1 MATTT
6 APPPRPGTKLLE
18 ALDKRQMSQAE
29 LCQRMG
35 RSRKLINEIIKGKAS
50 IASDTAFHLEL
61 VLGKPAAY
69 WSDLERDY
77 RDHQVREQH
86 AAKLEQQL
94 EWLDALP
101 VQEMIDAKW
110 LKGWIKGKPPR
121 LEQAQAL
128 LRWFGVASPEQWRE
142 VYGEP
147 RGLNVSPRGFESD
160 PGALAA
166 WLRAGELQAVGLD
179 TAPYERKAF
188 MAALREIR
196 GLTRK
201 KPATFQDKMIRLSRR
216 AGVVL
221 AWAREMPGL
230 QVAGV
235 SRWLSPKKAL
245 IQLSMLHATNAAMWF
260 TFFHEAG
267 HIVLH
272 GRKQVFV
279 EGRVEGR
286 PARDDVLEEVEADH
300 FAANLLIPNAAMDDF
315 RERIMR
321 QRLTDRLVQ
330 TFAREQGIAPGIV
343 VARMERLGWDVPRSL
358 LRLKTPLGWAKP
370 GTHANV

>member
-1 MATTT
+1 MTTATT
-6 APPPRPGTKLLE
+6 PPPRPGTKLLE
-18 ALDKRQMSQAE
+18 ALDKLQMSQAE

-50 IASDTAFHLEL
+50 IASDTAYQLEL
-61 VLGKPAAY
+61 VLGEPAAY

-77 RDHQVREQH
+77 RDFKVRGQH
-86 AAKLEQQL
+86 AAELEKQL

-101 VQEMIDAKW
+101 VREMIDAKW
-110 LKGWIKGKPPR
+110 LKRKATR

-128 LRWFGVASPEQWRE
+128 LRWFGVASPERWRE

-147 RGLNVSPRGFESD
+147 RGLNVSPPGFNSD

-166 WLRAGELQAVGLD
+166 WLRAGELQAAGMD

-188 MAALREIR
+188 MAALRKIR
-196 GLTRK
+196 DLTCK
-201 KPATFQDKMIRLSRR
+201 KPATFQDKMIRLSRQ
-216 AGVVL
+216 AGVAL

-235 SRWLSPKKAL
+235 SRWLSPRKAL
-245 IQLSMLHATNAAMWF
+245 IQLSMLHHTDAELWF

-272 GRKQVFV
+272 GRKQIYV
-279 EGRVEGR
+279 EGQIEGR
-286 PARDDVLEEVEADH
+286 PARDDVFEEVEADH
-300 FAANLLIPNAAMDDF
+300 FAANLLIPNGAMDEF
-315 RERIMR
+315 RERIMQ
-321 QRLTDRLVQ
+321 QRLTDRVVQ
-330 TFAREQGIAPGIV
+330 AFAREQGIAPGIV
-343 VARMERLGWDVPRSL
+343 IARMERLGWEVPASL
-358 LRLKTPLGWAKP
+358 YRLKVPLGWAKP
-370 GTHANV
+370 GTHARV